1 MPSLTYAT
9 KLVCQLSRLFE
20 NNFPAEFDFIEKLGR
35 MNAKQI
41 CVKDAIEVYCRI
53 RPLDSANDATC
64 LRANDKNTVILF
76 PPDMLHSTK
85 ILKEVH
91 YSFKKVFD
99 SEASQKQLFNQVS
112 LPLVED
118 TLLGCN
124 GLIFTYGI
132 TSSGKT
138 YTMAG
143 TPQDG
148 GLLPRSLD
156 VIFNSIKDCQA
167 PKFVFKPDKLNAFD
181 TQLTSD
187 AMLDCQMEMRL
198 HNKASMKNSRREK
211 ILTERIP
218 DETVITE
225 LPPDVHFSVF
235 VSYVE
240 IYNNYIYDL
249 LEELPSDTKR
259 KMNFNSKMLREDASR
274 NMYVFGVIETE
285 VKTVEEA
292 LDLFYK
298 GQLRKRVSNTA
309 LNTESSRSHSIFTI
323 RVVHAPLDPLGAEVL
338 LDKDL
343 ISVGQLSLVDL
354 AGSERCTRTK
364 SAGQKLRE
372 AGNINASLMALR
384 NCIEILRESQ
394 ISGIN
399 KKIPYRDSKLTHL
412 FKSYFEG
419 KGKVRMI
426 VCVNPQAAYF
436 DETLHVM
443 KFAELAQDVTISRTI
458 PTALKLGLTPGRGKL
473 YRDAV
478 KKSKQEKIPVTDIL
492 SPTIYTLGPPFPFLD
507 LDIFDEAYY
516 MNLIEFLE
524 NRQNRRGILI
534 NDLNH
539 KNDEFRKNLV
549 ALDSDNFKLKEEKA
563 ALKQDLDYKIR
574 KIQHLEDKLVMVEQ
588 NNEVLEKQLS
598 ISREEL
604 ENLKT
609 QLESADKILFNQR
622 NEVGEYKIKMKEKIA
637 FEKDRMRRLM
647 EKRLAEKQAE
657 LEYKMCL
664 TDEKFREL
672 KEILNSEDW
681 DLIGDMPIQPISD
694 CNPQLQP
701 ALPSILKLTKSRS
714 SLEIPLEPRMLKSRS
729 ASNFMGKTLRS
740 IYT

>member
-1 MPSLTYAT
+1 MSLISL
-9 KLVCQLSRLFE
+9 K
-20 NNFPAEFDFIEKLGR
+20 NLGR
-35 MNAKQI
+35 MNGKQI

-64 LRANDKNTVILF
+64 LRASDKNTVILF

-85 ILKEVH
+85 TLKEVH

-99 SEASQKQLFNQVS
+99 SEASQKQLFNQVC

-187 AMLDCQMEMRL
+187 AKLDCQLEMRL

-218 DETVITE
+218 DETVITK

-249 LEELPSDTKR
+249 LEELPSDTK
-259 KMNFNSKMLREDASR
+259 KKEKCMNFNSKMLREDASR

-458 PTALKLGLTPGRGKL
+458 PTALTLGLTPGRGKL

-492 SPTIYTLGPPFPFLD
+492 SPTIYTLGPPFPLLD

-549 ALDSDNFKLKEEKA
+549 ALDSDNFKLKEEKT

-574 KIQHLEDKLVMVEQ
+574 KIQHLEDKLVMMEQ
-588 NNEVLEKQLS
+588 NNEMLEKQLS

-604 ENLKT
+604 ENLNT
-609 QLESADKILFNQR
+609 QLESADKILSNQR
-622 NEVGEYKIKMKEKIA
+622 KEVGEYKIKMKEKIA
-637 FEKDRMRRLM
+637 FKKDRMRRLM
-647 EKRLAEKQAE
+647 VCFSKQ
-657 LEYKMCL
+657 
-664 TDEKFREL
+664 L

-701 ALPSILKLTKSRS
+701 ALPSILNLTKSRS
-714 SLEIPLEPRMLKSRS
+714 SLEIPSEPRMLKSRS
-729 ASNFMGKTLRS
+729 ASNFMGRHLDPS
-740 IYT
+740 IRDATKIFEKENRPPFSF